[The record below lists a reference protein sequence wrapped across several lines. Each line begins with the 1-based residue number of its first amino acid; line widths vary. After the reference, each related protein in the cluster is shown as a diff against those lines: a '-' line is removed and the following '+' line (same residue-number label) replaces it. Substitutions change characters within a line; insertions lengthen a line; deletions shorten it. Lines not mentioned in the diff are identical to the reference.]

1 VEGFEQVWQAYFGDV
16 YRYAL
21 ALCRDKVLAEDIA
34 SDTFMKAMAAIDR
47 FRGECELRVWLCRIA
62 KNLYLDHLRRQGR
75 QVSLETLP
83 EPEDPADLEAT
94 FHRGE
99 EAMRAHRALHLL
111 PEPYREVFSLRVL
124 GGLSFQ
130 QIGELF
136 HKTANW
142 ACVTY
147 HRARQQLRDSMEEET

>member
-1 VEGFEQVWQAYFGDV
+1 
-16 YRYAL
+16 
-21 ALCRDKVLAEDIA
+21 
-34 SDTFMKAMAAIDR
+34 
-47 FRGECELRVWLCRIA
+47 
-62 KNLYLDHLRRQGR
+62 
-75 QVSLETLP
+75 
-83 EPEDPADLEAT
+83 
-94 FHRGE
+94 
-99 EAMRAHRALHLL
+99 MRAHRALHLL

-130 QIGELF
+130 QIGGLF